1 MPVKNLRHLMIKP
14 TNARRG
20 RMRFIGIYKTD
31 KEGMKTIQEKDY
43 SFYGD
48 RRVYSQSKNKT
59 GKD

>member
-1 MPVKNLRHLMIKP
+1 MIKP

-31 KEGMKTIQEKDY
+31 KEGMKTIQEKDF